1 MARKQVHFIQSLSR
15 GLLILQSFSS
25 ERPTLTLTELAE
37 ITGLNPTAV
46 QRFTDTL
53 QELGFLGRNRH
64 KEFYLGPRVLSL
76 GFAYLN
82 TSQLRKLTASYIN
95 EYADRLGCTMNLEVL
110 DGLEVVFL
118 HRREVRRYLKF
129 DLHPGSKLPAQI
141 TGAGKVLL
149 AALEDGELRARIARM
164 DLQPLTRETLVDPQ
178 EIFNDL
184 LETRQRGMAI
194 CARQLSLD
202 LYSLAV
208 PLLNARP
215 QVVAAV
221 NLSLPWEEARQ
232 GPPRQRV
239 EQLVALGRELSGLL
253 GYQGP
258 YPVIPTGPA
267 PEGLS

>member
-37 ITGLNPTAV
+37 ITGLNRTAV

-53 QELGFLGRNRH
+53 QGLGFIGRNRH
-64 KEFYLGPRVLSL
+64 KEFFLGAKVLSL

-82 TSQLRKLTASYIN
+82 SSQLRKLAASYIN
-95 EYADRLGCTMNLEVL
+95 EVADRLGCTMNMEILDDLEA
-110 DGLEVVFL
+110 VFL

-129 DLHPGSKLPAQI
+129 DLHPGSKLPAHL
-141 TGAGKVLL
+141 TAAGKVLL
-149 AALEDGELRARIARM
+149 ASLEDDELRARIARM
-164 DLQPLTRETLVDPQ
+164 DRQPVTRETLVDPE
-178 EIFNDL
+178 EIFQDL
-184 LETRQRGMAI
+184 LAARARGMAT

-202 LYSLAV
+202 LYTLAV
-208 PLLNARP
+208 PLLNAQP

-221 NLSLPWEEARQ
+221 NLAVPWEEARQ
-232 GPPRQRV
+232 GPPREKV

-258 YPVIPTGPA
+258 YPVIPTGPP
-267 PEGLS
+267 PEGLL